1 MFIVSYSLFL
11 VYGYT
16 DNRSFKWTCTQ
27 PIKGTRGTKF
37 IRIQG
42 EEKESPSN
50 TENLI
55 TKYKGAMTTQSI
67 AEIDKQLYDLRKEWI
82 YKPIQHPPRM
92 DVIEP
97 PC

>member
-1 MFIVSYSLFL
+1 MFIVSYFCYMATLTIEVL
-11 VYGYT
+11 
-16 DNRSFKWTCTQ
+16 NEHALNLLKELEAL
-27 PIKGTRGTKF
+27 KF

-67 AEIDKQLYDLRKEWI
+67 AEIDKQLYDLRKE
-82 YKPIQHPPRM
+82 
-92 DVIEP
+92 
-97 PC
+97 